1 MGVDNL
7 DPLCYNRTIE
17 REVNKMSVKKILGML
32 FTILM
37 IMVIMWFVLSYLD
50 VVLNNLDEHPQYQ
63 GWNIFKIMVERHL

>member
-1 MGVDNL
+1 M
-7 DPLCYNRTIE
+7 RK
-17 REVNKMSVKKILGML
+17 EVKIMSVKKILGML

-63 GWNIFKIMVERHL
+63 DWNIFKIMVERHL

>member
-7 DPLCYNRTIE
+7 SPLCYNKTIE
-17 REVNKMSVKKILGML
+17 RRWKKMSVKKILGML

-37 IMVIMWFVLSYLD
+37 IMAIMWFVLSYLD

>member
-1 MGVDNL
+1 
-7 DPLCYNRTIE
+7 
-17 REVNKMSVKKILGML
+17 MSVKKILGML

-63 GWNIFKIMVERHL
+63 GWNIFKIMVELHL

>member
-1 MGVDNL
+1 
-7 DPLCYNRTIE
+7 
-17 REVNKMSVKKILGML
+17 MSVKKILGML
-32 FTILM
+32 FTIFM

>member
-1 MGVDNL
+1 
-7 DPLCYNRTIE
+7 
-17 REVNKMSVKKILGML
+17 MSVKKILSML

-37 IMVIMWFVLSYLD
+37 IMAIMWFVLSYLD